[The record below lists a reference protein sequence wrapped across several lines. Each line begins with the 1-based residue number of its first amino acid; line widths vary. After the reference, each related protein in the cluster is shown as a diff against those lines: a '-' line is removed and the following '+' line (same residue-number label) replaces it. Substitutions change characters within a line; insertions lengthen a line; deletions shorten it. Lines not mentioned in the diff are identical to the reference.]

1 MTGTSFS
8 SRPWCEKEGNNNQH
22 LSSEEKLKE
31 ACWNGMLQEMLPEIC
46 KPFIGERKL
55 FLWQVREA
63 HSFIELDLA
72 EEPCEMNKYF
82 SINPYSFLQ
91 KKLKMKFTKILFIL
105 KVQTQQRLQKITN

>member
-1 MTGTSFS
+1 MKINTAQQEILLMTGTSFS

-91 KKLKMKFTKILFIL
+91 KKFFS
-105 KVQTQQRLQKITN
+105 